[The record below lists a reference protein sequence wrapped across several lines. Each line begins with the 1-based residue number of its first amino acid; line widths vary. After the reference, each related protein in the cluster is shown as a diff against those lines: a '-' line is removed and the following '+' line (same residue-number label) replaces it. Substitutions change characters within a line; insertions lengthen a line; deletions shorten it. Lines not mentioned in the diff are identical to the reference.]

1 MPEQPHN
8 VSVVTPLAP
17 SVDRVKLMLFNP
29 FDLGT
34 WLVLGFCVWLAQLGR
49 VTGGGGTGFNFG
61 GHKGVSPQSF
71 FNETRDYILNN
82 LTWIVPVASAILLIG
97 LVIWLAL
104 TWVSSRGQFMLLH
117 DVATGRAEIAAPWT
131 QYGRHSDSLFVFRA
145 VLGLIGFGLM
155 LPLLVAIVWMLGRLF
170 APEAGAP
177 LPIIGLILVGLTGI
191 LVAMLL
197 AVVRKLTLDF
207 VVPIM
212 YLHTARCM
220 EAWGTFWALLTHNLG
235 HFLLYLIFSLLLA
248 VALSLLILAA
258 VLVTCCCLGCLLIL
272 PYVGTVVLLP
282 ISIFKRA
289 YSLEYLAQ
297 FGPEFNVFAR

>member
-1 MPEQPHN
+1 M
-8 VSVVTPLAP
+8 L
-17 SVDRVKLMLFNP
+17 LFNP

-34 WLVLGFCVWLAQLGR
+34 WLVVGFCAWLAQLGR
-49 VTGGGGTGFNFG
+49 VAGGGGTGFNFG
-61 GHKGVSPQSF
+61 GHRGLSPQAIFS
-71 FNETRDYILNN
+71 EARDYILNN
-82 LTWIVPVASAILLIG
+82 LTWIVPLASVVLLIG

-117 DVATGRAEIAAPWT
+117 DVATRRAEVAVPWT
-131 QYGRHSDSLFVFRA
+131 RYGPHSDSLFVFRV
-145 VLGLIGFGLM
+145 VLGLIGLGLM
-155 LPLLVAIVWMLGRLF
+155 LPILVAIVWMLGQLF

-177 LPIIGLILVGLTGI
+177 LPIIGLILVGFAGM

-197 AVVRKLTLDF
+197 AIVRKLTLDF

-212 YLHTARCM
+212 FLNTARCV

-235 HFLLYLIFSLLLA
+235 HFLLYLLFSIVLA
-248 VALSLLILAA
+248 AALSLLVLAA
-258 VLVTCCCLGCLLIL
+258 LLVTCCCLGCLLIL

-282 ISIFKRA
+282 ISIFKRS

-297 FGPEFNVFAR
+297 FGPKFHVFGFPA